1 MKKSRKTRLIIM
13 AHPDDPELSSGG
25 TIAQWAQEGTVH
37 YIIVSC
43 GEKGT
48 WDRNASP
55 FMVAEKREKEAHSAA
70 RFLGVKK
77 VIFLRKPDGAV
88 DAEGCLKFE
97 LAALIRYL
105 KPYTIVTNDPWY
117 RMFHPDHKAT
127 GQAVIEAIMMARDWH
142 FCLSLAEVG
151 LRPHRPRELLL
162 TPTDRATFINDI
174 TATFVKKMKAIKRHK
189 SQLRLLPHWEK
200 RITQYVMD
208 YGKRIN
214 TAYAEGFYRMR
225 L

>member
-1 MKKSRKTRLIIM
+1 M

-25 TIAQWAQEGTVH
+25 TIAQWAHAGSVY

-48 WDRNASP
+48 WDKNASP
-55 FMVAEKREKEAHSAA
+55 FKVAHTREKETCNAA

-77 VIFLRKPDGAV
+77 VIFLRRPDGAV
-88 DAEGCLKFE
+88 DATGCLKME
-97 LAALIRYL
+97 LAALIRHF
-105 KPYTIVTNDPWY
+105 KPFTIVTNDPWY

-127 GQAVIEAIMMARDWH
+127 AEAVIKGIMLARDWH
-142 FCLSLAEVG
+142 FCPSFHEVG
-151 LRPHRPRELLL
+151 LKPHKPKELLL
-162 TPTDRATFINDI
+162 TPTDKATFINDI
-174 TATFVKKMKAIKRHK
+174 STTFSKKMKAIKMHK
-189 SQLRLLPHWEK
+189 SQLALLPHWEK

-208 YGKRIN
+208 YGKKIN
-214 TAYAEGFYRMR
+214 VKYAEGFHKMR